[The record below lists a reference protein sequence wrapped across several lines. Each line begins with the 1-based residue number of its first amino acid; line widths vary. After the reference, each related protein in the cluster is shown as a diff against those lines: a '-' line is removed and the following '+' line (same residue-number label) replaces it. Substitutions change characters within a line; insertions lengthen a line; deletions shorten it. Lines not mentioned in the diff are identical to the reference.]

1 MEFYKF
7 EERERKLYIEIL
19 KTILDGILKDTSL
32 SISPLYVTGGTCR
45 RLFLLENNH
54 PMTFSDVVG
63 IFQSDIDVHSSTYS
77 MHSGSF
83 MDSIFGLTVPVF
95 TGSGNPYDSF
105 ALCEIPLGYNYKAQD
120 KKTLLNLLTNQ
131 QNHII
136 SKISPLLNELEKYR
150 GKLFDNNY
158 DIIREIR
165 DMTIQYIRISNVNF
179 SDAKLLTRER
189 IENFHLPFDINSSM
203 FVYWNGELFDK
214 RKYKDEDPHKDYL
227 INLIDINVLK
237 SLVRVKKLE
246 SYGYT
251 FDMVDIRKQL
261 VNLFDAINESK
272 DNYSLKNGNI
282 IKSYN
287 GLISSATLDCAI
299 ENDEYI
305 DRSLN
310 IFDNL

>member
-1 MEFYKF
+1 MDFYKF
-7 EERERKLYIEIL
+7 EERERQLYIEIL

-32 SISPLYVTGGTCR
+32 SINPLYVTGGTSR

-54 PMTFSDVVG
+54 PMTVSDVVG
-63 IFQSDIDVHSSTYS
+63 IFQSDIDVHTSTYS

-83 MDSIFGLTVPVF
+83 MNSIFGLTEPVF

-105 ALCEIPLGYNYKAQD
+105 ALCDIPLGYNYKSQD
-120 KKTLLNLLTNQ
+120 KKSFLSLLTNQ
-131 QNHII
+131 QKHII
-136 SKISPLLNELEKYR
+136 SKISPLLNELQKYR

-158 DIIREIR
+158 DIISEIR
-165 DMTIQYIRISNVNF
+165 DMTIQYIRISNVGF
-179 SDAKLLTRER
+179 SDVKLLTREQ

-261 VNLFDAINESK
+261 VQLFDAISESN
-272 DNYSLKNGNI
+272 DNYSLQNGRI
-282 IKSYN
+282 VKSYN
-287 GLISSATLDCAI
+287 GLISLATLDSTI
-299 ENDEYI
+299 ENDEYLE
-305 DRSLN
+305 RTLN
-310 IFDNL
+310 IFDKL